1 MTHDGSTPIRPVAD
15 DAARGM
21 PRLPWWAASL
31 TLETGLLHM
40 IAGSDHVRARWG
52 YGVFFLVVALCQII
66 GGTALLVKSS
76 RGLYLTGHIRAR
88 CPVHDMRRYHWC
100 RSGDGPGHVIHRDT
114 GRPRLDLLRR
124 HVVGWGGVITAGTA
138 SSRPA

>member
-76 RGLYLTGHIRAR
+76 RGLYLTGIVGMRHGTVVYGHPCHARLVCFTNGRAT
-88 CPVHDMRRYHWC
+88 
-100 RSGDGPGHVIHRDT
+100 S
-114 GRPRLDLLRR
+114 
-124 HVVGWGGVITAGTA
+124 
-138 SSRPA
+138 